1 MQSRIDA
8 MRNDRKRL
16 LAEAN
21 RELQGG
27 DDRAAVALYRRVLLE
42 EPRNVAVAL
51 KAAPL
56 LARTSGQFEAW
67 QLFRMAS
74 QELMRARRREE
85 CLAALK
91 EACRCVPHEFEAWR
105 LRSELEL
112 KLGREDGAFET
123 LLEGRRAFRS
133 PHDRA
138 QAIALLERAR
148 QIEPWDLEVGLDL
161 ARLYARTE
169 QRHAALELLEL
180 LSLRAEAKDLR
191 RIGALRFRI
200 TWAPRDFWA
209 WLGAHFVQAAP
220 QGMRGTEESLELEL
234 LDPVLP
240 AALEGGRARPDPTLP
255 LVETVSPDDDP
266 DTWRSDER
274 IQN

>member
-1 MQSRIDA
+1 

-21 RELQGG
+21 RELQDG
-27 DDRAAVALYRRVLLE
+27 DVRSAIKLYRRVLLE

-51 KAAPL
+51 RAAPL
-56 LARTSGQFEAW
+56 LAREGGSFEAW

-112 KLGREDGAFET
+112 KLGREDAAFET
-123 LLEGRRAFRS
+123 LLEGRRAFRQ
-133 PHDRA
+133 PHARA

-161 ARLYARTE
+161 AQLYARTD

-180 LSLRAEAKDLR
+180 LGLRAEAHDLR
-191 RIGALRFRI
+191 RVARLRFRI
-200 TWAPRDFWA
+200 TGSPRDLWA
-209 WLGAHFVQAAP
+209 WIGAHFTQPSRLAP
-220 QGMRGTEESLELEL
+220 PAEPLELEL
-234 LDPVLP
+234 LDPILP
-240 AALEGGRARPDPTLP
+240 AEVEGRRARPEPTLP

-266 DTWRSDER
+266 DTWRADER
-274 IQN
+274 ITH

>member
-1 MQSRIDA
+1 LHSRIDVL
-8 MRNDRKRL
+8 RNDRKRL

-21 RELQGG
+21 RELQDG
-27 DDRAAVALYRRVLLE
+27 DVRAAIVLYRRVLLE

-56 LARTSGQFEAW
+56 LARISGDFESW

-112 KLGREDGAFET
+112 KLGREDAAFET
-123 LLEGRRAFRS
+123 LLEGRRAFRQ
-133 PHDRA
+133 PQGRA

-148 QIEPWDLEVGLDL
+148 QIEPWDVEVGLDL
-161 ARLYARTE
+161 ARLYAKTN

-180 LSLRAEAKDLR
+180 LALRAEAPDLR
-191 RIGALRFRI
+191 RVAGQRMRI
-200 TWAPRDFWA
+200 TLAVRDFGSWIA
-209 WLGAHFVQAAP
+209 AHFSKRAHPAP
-220 QGMRGTEESLELEL
+220 PSESLALELEL
-234 LDPVLP
+234 LDPILP
-240 AALEGGRARPDPTLP
+240 AAVEGNRARPEPTLP

-266 DTWRSDER
+266 DTWRADER
-274 IQN
+274 IPQ

>member
-1 MQSRIDA
+1 

-21 RELQGG
+21 RELQDG
-27 DDRAAVALYRRVLLE
+27 DVRSAIVLYRRVLLE

-51 KAAPL
+51 RAAPL
-56 LARTSGQFEAW
+56 LARIGRDFEAW

-74 QELMRARRREE
+74 QELMRARRRDE

-91 EACRCVPHEFEAWR
+91 ESCRCVPHEFEAWR

-112 KLGREDGAFET
+112 KLGREDAAFET
-123 LLEGRRAFRS
+123 LLEGRRAFRQ
-133 PHDRA
+133 PQGRA

-161 ARLYARTE
+161 AALYAKTD
-169 QRHAALELLEL
+169 QKHAALELLEL
-180 LSLRAEAKDLR
+180 LALRAEAHDVR
-191 RIGALRFRI
+191 RVAAARFRI
-200 TWAPRDFWA
+200 TFASRDLWA
-209 WLGAHFVQAAP
+209 WIRAHFSAP
-220 QGMRGTEESLELEL
+220 PPPSAPAESLELEL
-234 LDPVLP
+234 LDPILP
-240 AALEGGRARPDPTLP
+240 AAVEGNRAKPEPTLP

-266 DTWRSDER
+266 DTWRADER
-274 IQN
+274 ITH

>member
-1 MQSRIDA
+1 

-21 RELQGG
+21 RELQDG
-27 DDRAAVALYRRVLLE
+27 DVRAAVVLYRRVLLE

-56 LARTSGQFEAW
+56 LARMGGGFEAW

-112 KLGREDGAFET
+112 KLGRDDAAFET
-123 LLEGRRAFRS
+123 LLEGRRAFRQS
-133 PHDRA
+133 YGRA

-161 ARLYARTE
+161 SFLYAKTD

-180 LSLRAEAKDLR
+180 LALRSEVHDLR
-191 RIGALRFRI
+191 RVAALRLRI
-200 TWAPRDFWA
+200 TRSPRDLWA
-209 WLGAHFVQAAP
+209 WIGAHFLQPAP
-220 QGMRGTEESLELEL
+220 QAHAVEPLELEL
-234 LDPVLP
+234 LDPILP
-240 AALEGGRARPDPTLP
+240 AAVEGNRAKPEPTLP

-266 DTWRSDER
+266 DTWRADER
-274 IQN
+274 ITH

>member
-1 MQSRIDA
+1 MQARIEE

-21 RELQGG
+21 RELQEG
-27 DDRAAVALYRRVLLE
+27 DERAAIALYRRVLLE

-51 KAAPL
+51 RAAPL
-56 LARTSGQFEAW
+56 LARTGGHFDAW

-91 EACRCVPHEFEAWR
+91 EACRCVPYEFDAWR

-112 KLGREDGAFET
+112 KLGREDAAFET

-133 PHDRA
+133 QHNRA

-148 QIEPWDLEVGLDL
+148 AIEPWDLEMGLDL
-161 ARLYARTE
+161 ARLYARTD
-169 QRHAALELLEL
+169 QPHAALELLDL
-180 LSLRAEAKDLR
+180 LSLRAEAKNLR
-191 RIGALRFRI
+191 RVAALRFRI
-200 TWAPRDFWA
+200 TLRPRDAWA
-209 WLGAHFVQAAP
+209 WVTSLWARP
-220 QGMRGTEESLELEL
+220 TETLPTEELELEL
-234 LDPVLP
+234 LDPILP
-240 AALEGGRARPDPTLP
+240 AAVSGDRAKPEPTLP
-255 LVETVSPDDDP
+255 LVETVSHEDDP
-266 DTWRSDER
+266 DTWRPDER
-274 IQN
+274 ITL